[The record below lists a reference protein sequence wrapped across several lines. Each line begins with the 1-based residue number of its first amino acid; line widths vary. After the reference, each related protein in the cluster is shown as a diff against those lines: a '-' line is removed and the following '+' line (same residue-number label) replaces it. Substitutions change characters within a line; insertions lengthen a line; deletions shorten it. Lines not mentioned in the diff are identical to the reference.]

1 VGNQALDRRHGAHS
15 NIMSLPRFDLASAP
29 LDEGTVLLE
38 ASAGTGKTY
47 TLVGILLRLLL
58 EKRIERLDQALVV
71 TFTIAATEELKNR
84 LRAGLVR
91 TLAAIHGRESDPFFA
106 ALGRAPD
113 AQRILRTALD
123 DFDQASIAT
132 IHGFCKRLLDES
144 AFESHQPFHLDFSS
158 DPLPMYYRAAQDT
171 LRGLYEAKVT
181 ALGSLLHVVKMTPKL
196 LVEHYRLWQRY
207 PDVQFKPSPANAEP
221 FLRDLETSITAA
233 AAAFDSSLVPHIAAF
248 AWYSGK
254 SPFPDPEAD
263 LRRLQSRLATEPA
276 LCLGELAALAPES
289 VLKRTRQNKPNLD
302 HPFFLACG
310 DVGRAFDRAREHLR
324 AQLLLRMHERLEADK
339 RRDHVLTFQDLLE
352 RTHAALQDRVRSGP
366 LLHALRQRYRT
377 ALIDEFQDTDSQQ
390 YGIFSTCFAERP
402 LFLVGDPKQSIY
414 GFRGA
419 DLRTYLAARE
429 DAVSQNTLDTN
440 YRSSSELVQ
449 AVNLL
454 FGGEHTFVQEGILM
468 PPVTAA
474 AAPGKLQLHGD
485 PGTAFQWRYVP
496 ASSSSDPLSKDLA
509 EECIATDVASEIS
522 RLLRSEV
529 LLDDR
534 PLRPHHIAVLTRT
547 NRQAVAV
554 QGQLRDAGIM
564 SAIGKAGDVFET
576 EELVELERLL
586 LAILQPGNLS
596 RARAAMAT
604 RLWGFHAEELAA
616 LDRDEQYFDRELLRL
631 NDWRRLWI
639 RRGFVVMKEQF
650 MADLQVQQRLLRYP
664 GGERRLTNLQQLFEL
679 LHDAEHTQRLSPE
692 GLFEWLQHERRH
704 KDELDYQLR
713 ELRLE
718 SDDDAV
724 QILTVHGSKGLE
736 YEVVFCPFL
745 WDARSPK
752 GPTIV
757 PEDQGRELIFQLQKS
772 MPEWHEAEEER
783 LAEDVRLC
791 YVALTRARR
800 RCYVHWGAIG
810 SKIVGSWQS
819 ALSWLLSPHRPSP
832 RDPKTGKLQIERIE
846 TWSKALKDDL
856 PDFPKLLTDLVV
868 RSGGLMQCYQ
878 VPEKPEVVPCPA
890 MPGPT
895 LRALRRPGR
904 RVYPQPLHSF
914 SSLTADAPPGDVQ
927 PDVADG
933 ATARAP
939 REDQPA
945 EGIFAFARG
954 AAAGQCLHAMLEH
967 TTDLRNPDA
976 ELVRSTLAAYGMDT
990 GESHA
995 ARIDPVATV
1004 VTNLRDLAAA
1014 RTNPGGP
1021 TIGTL
1026 CGGARLAEWQF
1037 TLPMLH
1043 SPVRYL
1049 AAAFAT
1055 CSVETTRLY
1064 APRLYPLQSRTLRGF
1079 LTGFVDLLA
1088 EHEGRYWV
1096 IDWKSNHLGNRLE
1109 DYHQQ
1114 ALTAAMYEHD
1124 YVLQYHLYVLALH
1137 RHLRARLPDY
1147 DYERHVG
1154 GVCYAFLRGALPDS
1168 TNGMFYD
1175 RVPFALVEQ
1184 MDLWADGKLAEVH
1197 A

>member
-1 VGNQALDRRHGAHS
+1 MTLA
-15 NIMSLPRFDLASAP
+15 RFDLATAP

-58 EKRIERLDQALVV
+58 ERRLERLDQALVV

-84 LRAGLVR
+84 LRAGIVR
-91 TLAAIHGRESDPFFA
+91 TLAAIRGRESDPFFA
-106 ALGRAPD
+106 ALAKAPD

-158 DPLPMYYRAAQDT
+158 DPLPLYYRAAQDT
-171 LRGLYEAKVT
+171 LRGLYEVEVT
-181 ALGSLLHVVKMTPKL
+181 ALGSLLHAVKMTPKL
-196 LVEHYRLWQRY
+196 LVEHYRLWKRY
-207 PDVQFKPSPANAEP
+207 PDVQFQPSPANAEP
-221 FLRDLETSITAA
+221 FLRELETAIPKA
-233 AAAFDSSLVPHIAAF
+233 AAAFDSSLVTHIATF
-248 AWYSGK
+248 AWLSDK
-254 SPFPDPEAD
+254 SPFEDPEAD
-263 LRRLQSRLATEPA
+263 LLRLQSRLATEPT
-276 LCLGELAALAPES
+276 LCLGVLAALAPES
-289 VLKRTRQNKPNLD
+289 VLKKTKKNKPNLD

-310 DVGRAFDRAREHLR
+310 EVAKAFDQAREHLR

-352 RTHAALQDRVRSGP
+352 RTHAALQDPVRSGP
-366 LLHALRQRYRT
+366 LLQALRQRYRT

-390 YGIFSTCFAERP
+390 YGIFSKCFADRP

-419 DLRTYLAARE
+419 DLRTYLAARQ

-440 YRSSSELVQ
+440 YRSSSELVM

-454 FGGEHTFVQEGILM
+454 FGGNHTFVQEGISM
-468 PPVTAA
+468 PPVRAA

-485 PGTAFQWRYVP
+485 PGAAFQWRYVP
-496 ASSSSDPLSKDLA
+496 TTGSGPLSKDLA
-509 EECIATDVASEIS
+509 EECIAADVASEIS
-522 RLLRSEV
+522 RLLRTGV
-529 LLDDR
+529 LLDDK

-586 LAILQPGNLS
+586 LAILLPGNLS

-616 LDRDEQYFDRELLRL
+616 LERDEADFDRELLRL
-631 NDWRRLWI
+631 DEWRRLWI

-650 MADLQVQQRLLRYP
+650 MADLQVQPRLLRYP

-679 LHDAEHTQRLSPE
+679 LHDAEHAQRLSPE

-736 YEVVFCPFL
+736 YEIVFCPFL

-752 GPTIV
+752 GATIV
-757 PEDQGRELIFQLQKS
+757 PEDHGRALVFQLQKS
-772 MPEWHEAEEER
+772 MPEWHEAEAER

-810 SKIVGSWQS
+810 NNFGGAWQS
-819 ALSWLLSPHRPSP
+819 ALSWLLSPHRPPP
-832 RDPKTGKLQIERIE
+832 RDPKTNELQHERIE
-846 TWSKALKDDL
+846 AWSKALKDNL
-856 PDFPKLLTDLVV
+856 PEFPKLLTDLVV
-868 RSGGLMQCYQ
+868 RSGGLMQCCQ
-878 VPEKPEVVPCPA
+878 VPAKPEVVPCPA
-890 MPGPT
+890 APGPT
-895 LRALRRPGR
+895 LRPLRRPGR
-904 RVYPQPLHSF
+904 TVRAQPLHSF
-914 SSLTADAPPGDVQ
+914 SSLTADAPPGDAQ
-927 PDVADG
+927 PDVADA
-933 ATARAP
+933 ATRQTP
-939 REDQPA
+939 REEHVP

-954 AAAGQCLHAMLEH
+954 ARAGQCLHGILEH
-967 TTDLRNPDA
+967 SHNLSTPDL

-990 GESHA
+990 GEAHA
-995 ARIDPVATV
+995 AMIDPIAV
-1004 VTNLRDLAAA
+1004 VTTNLQDLAAA

-1021 TIGTL
+1021 TVGTL

-1043 SPVRYL
+1043 SPVRNL
-1049 AAAFAT
+1049 AAAFAA
-1055 CSVETTRLY
+1055 SAVETTRHY
-1064 APRLYPLQSRTLRGF
+1064 APRLSHLQSRTLRGF

-1088 EHEGRYWV
+1088 LHDGRYWV

-1109 DYHQQ
+1109 DYHEQ
-1114 ALTAAMYEHD
+1114 ALTAAMFEHD

-1175 RVPFALVEQ
+1175 RVPFELVAQ
-1184 MDLWADGKLAEVH
+1184 MDLWADGKLGEVH
-1197 A
+1197 S